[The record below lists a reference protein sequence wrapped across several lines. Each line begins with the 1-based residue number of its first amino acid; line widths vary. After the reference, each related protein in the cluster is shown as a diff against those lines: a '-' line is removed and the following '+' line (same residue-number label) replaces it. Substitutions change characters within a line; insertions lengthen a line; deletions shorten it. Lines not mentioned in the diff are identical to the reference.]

1 MKMPLRRTMLSV
13 TLMAVLYCAGM
24 GRFAEAQR
32 ADPPDDKAR
41 AAASAA
47 PTASVKAVTTRPANP
62 DASPAV
68 AAVLRYL
75 KRLPERPDSRV
86 LAGQNIGH
94 ANEDVVAAYAK
105 YFTALRK
112 TTGQVPAVLGI
123 DYGYSQLPPQGM
135 ARANQLLIQ
144 HWLEGGLVT
153 ASMSPGNPWTGGGLR
168 DRSAGSADTKDL
180 VTPGTEAYK
189 RWRTQLDHVAVAL
202 AQLRDAGVVVLWRPL
217 HEMNGDFFW
226 WSAGKDSGWAQPQ
239 EFRALWR
246 DMFDYFTRE
255 KRLNNLLWVYS
266 PTVQS
271 NEGVKSVLHFYPGDD
286 VVDVVG
292 LDYYE
297 NTMDRVDLGGSYR
310 QLVALGKPFA
320 FTEVG
325 PAFWLS
331 AHPRGKFDTRLVIEG
346 IRRKYPATTYF
357 VFWQGWDSMLL
368 NVKMGLVDN
377 LHARELLNDPWVVP
391 IDKVG
396 RERKP

>member
-1 MKMPLRRTMLSV
+1 MLSAS
-13 TLMAVLYCAGM
+13 LIAVLHCAGM
-24 GRFAEAQR
+24 GGLAKAQS
-32 ADPPDDKAR
+32 ANAPDGKAR
-41 AAASAA
+41 AAAVAA
-47 PTASVKAVTTRPANP
+47 PNVAANLATARPANP

-68 AAVLRYL
+68 TALLQYL
-75 KRLPERPDSRV
+75 KRLPEQPDGRV

-94 ANEDVVAAYAK
+94 ANEDLVAAYAK
-105 YFTALRK
+105 YFTGLRK
-112 TTGQVPAVLGI
+112 ATGQVPAVLGI
-123 DYGYSQLPPQGM
+123 DYGYSQLPPKGM

-153 ASMSPGNPWTGGGLR
+153 ASMSPGNPWTGGALR
-168 DRSAGSADTKDL
+168 DRSTGSADTKDL

-189 RWRTQLDHVAVAL
+189 RWHAQLDHVAEAL

-226 WSAGKDSGWAQPQ
+226 WSAGKDRGWAQPQ

-246 DMFDYFTRE
+246 DMFDYLTRE
-255 KRLNNLLWVYS
+255 KRLNNLLWVYA

-271 NEGVKSVLHFYPGDD
+271 NEGVKPVLHYYPGDD

-297 NTMDRVDLGGSYR
+297 NTMDRVNLGGSYQ

-325 PAFWLS
+325 PAFWLG
-331 AHPRGKFDTRLVIEG
+331 AHPRGRFDTRLVIEG
-346 IRRKYPATTYF
+346 IRNKYPATTYF

-377 LHARELLNDPWVVP
+377 LYARELLNDPWVVP

-396 RERKP
+396 RERKR